1 MGETIFRFSA
11 RSLNLHPQVKKFYSF
26 RMQSAQTQQTQMQT
40 NQMQPMHGQTMGVGP
55 QRQMMV
61 VTTPMEP
68 YIGPVTIAICLV
80 TGWCCV
86 LCCPCDERPG
96 VTTVIQ
102 QPMVMQ
108 QQPMVMQQPMTQKK

>member
-1 MGETIFRFSA
+1 
-11 RSLNLHPQVKKFYSF
+11 
-26 RMQSAQTQQTQMQT
+26 MQT
-40 NQMQPMHGQTMGVGP
+40 NQMQPMHGQTKGKPSCDCNRIPAPTDWKPTPFMGVGP

-108 QQPMVMQQPMTQKK
+108 QQPMVMQQPMTQQK